1 MNHNPYAPPKAVVA
15 DPVIDPA
22 PFSRPHEVT
31 LAARLLWV
39 ALALGALNFMV
50 DSVRAASG
58 GSLPLAAVVISLLT
72 LGLLGWLTQKIA
84 HGRNWARIVF
94 LIMFVAGVP
103 IFFSQLP
110 AMLERSV
117 FATAIS
123 SVAISVLQI
132 VALYLVFIGVGAR
145 WFRRRRGS
153 DEAVA

>member
-39 ALALGALNFMV
+39 ALALGALSFMV

-72 LGLLGWLTQKIA
+72 LGLLGWLTHKIA

-94 LIMFVAGVP
+94 LIMFVVGVP
-103 IFFSQLP
+103 IFFLQLP

-123 SVAISVLQI
+123 VAISILQI